1 LANAESSTPPTPDL
15 KVNPWLVLVV
25 VNLGFFMVLLD
36 TTIVNIAIPNMVDG
50 LKASLDQ
57 ILWVLNAYILVIAV
71 LLITAGRLGDMFGP
85 KLLFNGGL
93 AVFTLAS
100 AACSLAQDPN
110 QLIIARIIQGV
121 GAAML
126 TPQSLSFLTAIF
138 PPHRRGAAFGVWGA
152 VAGLATITGPTLG
165 GLLVTLADW
174 RAVFWVNVPIGLI
187 ALMLSIKLVP
197 NLRLNRRH
205 RLDVVGVLLATVGL
219 FLGVFA
225 LVEGQR
231 FHWGT
236 LIEFG
241 AFDAAGGHW
250 GLISI
255 PTFLLVSL
263 VVMGLFL
270 WWERQQDEPLVPLGL
285 FQNRNFAVA
294 NLIMTMVA
302 FGMLGLFLPMVI
314 FLQSVLGMS
323 ALKAGLTMAPASLAS
338 MVVAPIAGRLADRF
352 GGKYILM
359 FGLTL
364 FAAGFG
370 MMVQVASLAATP
382 AVFILPLI
390 VAGIGMGCTF
400 APTLT
405 VAMRRIDPRQA
416 GAASGVLNTMRQL
429 GAALGSAV
437 VGAVLQAQLATQL
450 REEALRQSVALPEA
464 YRSRFVGWFS
474 NAAGSGLE
482 VGPAQTAG
490 GPSLPQG
497 VPPDVVV
504 SARRL
509 ARVVFDEAYLRAMRP
524 SLVLPLVVLLLSAAT
539 TLLLQRRQIQTQRD
553 AAAAEAG
560 AAGA

>member
-1 LANAESSTPPTPDL
+1 
-15 KVNPWLVLVV
+15 
-25 VNLGFFMVLLD
+25 
-36 TTIVNIAIPNMVDG
+36 
-50 LKASLDQ
+50 
-57 ILWVLNAYILVIAV
+57 
-71 LLITAGRLGDMFGP
+71 
-85 KLLFNGGL
+85 
-93 AVFTLAS
+93 
-100 AACSLAQDPN
+100 
-110 QLIIARIIQGV
+110 
-121 GAAML
+121 
-126 TPQSLSFLTAIF
+126 
-138 PPHRRGAAFGVWGA
+138 
-152 VAGLATITGPTLG
+152 
-165 GLLVTLADW
+165 
-174 RAVFWVNVPIGLI
+174 VNVPIGLV
-187 ALMLSIKLVP
+187 ALGLSIKLVP

-231 FHWGT
+231 FQWGT
-236 LIEFG
+236 LTEFG

-255 PTFLLVSL
+255 PVFLVVSL
-263 VVMGLFL
+263 VVMGLFI
-270 WWERQQDEPLVPLGL
+270 WWERRQDEPLVPLSL

-294 NLIMTMVA
+294 NVIMSMVA

-323 ALKAGLTMAPASLAS
+323 ALKAGLTLVPASLAS

-370 MMVQVASLAATP
+370 LMVQVASLSATP

-437 VGAVLQAQLATQL
+437 VGAVLQAQLATHL

-464 YRSRFVGWFS
+464 YRSRFVSGFA
-474 NAAGSGLE
+474 NAAGNGLE
-482 VGPAQTAG
+482 VGPAQTAQ
-490 GPSLPQG
+490 GPSLPPG
-497 VPPDVVV
+497 VPPEVVMT
-504 SARRL
+504 ARRL
-509 ARVVFDEAYLRAMRP
+509 ARAVFDDAYLKAMRP
-524 SLVLPLVVLLLSAAT
+524 SLVIPLMVLLLSAAT
-539 TLLLQRRQIQTQRD
+539 TLLLQRRQVQARR
-553 AAAAEAG
+553 AAAAVEAG
-560 AAGA
+560 AAGG